1 MDGDWILSILSAI
14 RRANIPIGRA
24 TSPATLTALIAL
36 YRLLRAFAEDN
47 KPLHSGE
54 HPAMQDDVITFCVKQ
69 MSVVQYAPT
78 PYIVLDVLS
87 AMAIDGTDTATLFQ
101 AVFRVGVVI
110 SECVNL
116 SIDDVPVYSVRSPL

>member
-14 RRANIPIGRA
+14 RRANIPVSRA

-36 YRLLRAFAEDN
+36 YRLLHAFVEDN

-69 MSVVQYAPT
+69 LRVVQYAPS
-78 PYIVLDVLS
+78 PYLVLDVLS
-87 AMAIDGTDTATLFQ
+87 AMAIDGTSATRL
-101 AVFRVGVVI
+101 GLG
-110 SECVNL
+110 SL
-116 SIDDVPVYSVRSPL
+116 